1 MHYLETSFD
10 GETGMVQIKVKK
22 RYFNNADTYKTRVRI
37 NRNINNSSN
46 SERKARRN
54 KWQFDSINDVDGR
67 K

>member
-37 NRNINNSSN
+37 NRNINNASA
-46 SERKARRN
+46 SEREARRN
-54 KWQFDSINDVDGR
+54 KW
-67 K
+67 